1 MFNESLIVG
10 LVVLL
15 MCGAVC
21 FYMYVRLMFLEKKVT
36 IMESILVDVKVALD
50 SISMENLVQP
60 APVPITHTPGPQLSA
75 PVPLEASESEDVP
88 EEKFYSSVLEQA
100 HDAQQVGGGVSADAA
115 LATFSDVSA
124 NAVDVSGALSALEE
138 EPKVPA
144 VNLDAMTRN
153 ELAAYA
159 EKNGIRVKRSQNRGE
174 VLALVRRLVT
184 PQNAQPSAGA
194 DTENVSGSNGGTFE
208 AGASLDGN
216 VPMDTD
222 KNGSPLEVGI

>member
-138 EPKVPA
+138 PKVPA